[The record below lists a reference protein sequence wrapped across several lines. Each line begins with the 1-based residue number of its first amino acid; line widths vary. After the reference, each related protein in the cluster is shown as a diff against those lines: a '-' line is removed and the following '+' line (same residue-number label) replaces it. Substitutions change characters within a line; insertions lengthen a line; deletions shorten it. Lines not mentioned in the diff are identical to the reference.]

1 MRALIAGLCIKISI
15 HHNQKIKRK
24 VRGKNVIRTKTH
36 IFIQRLNL
44 EMQSLR
50 EYAALLE
57 RWNEDDNQDEV
68 LQEAELDVIDRI
80 GSTLKEMRELQSHEW
95 SVMYKALQDSAEKNA
110 ADGSGMPKEGPNMPK
125 DVACKEAE

>member
-1 MRALIAGLCIKISI
+1 M
-15 HHNQKIKRK
+15 
-24 VRGKNVIRTKTH
+24 IRTKTQ

-80 GSTLKEMRELQSHEW
+80 GSTLNEMRELQSHEW
-95 SVMYKALQDSAEKNA
+95 SVMYKALQDSAEKPA
-110 ADGSGMPKEGPNMPK
+110 ADPKPEPTPVPEPGYF
-125 DVACKEAE
+125 DIGEEAEQNG

>member
-1 MRALIAGLCIKISI
+1 M
-15 HHNQKIKRK
+15 
-24 VRGKNVIRTKTH
+24 IRTKTH

-68 LQEAELDVIDRI
+68 LQEAEFDVIDRI
-80 GSTLKEMRELQSHEW
+80 GSTLNEMRELQSHEW
-95 SVMYKALQDSAEKNA
+95 SVMYKALQDSAGKTA
-110 ADGSGMPKEGPNMPK
+110 ADGSGMPNEG
-125 DVACKEAE
+125 ACKEAE

>member
-1 MRALIAGLCIKISI
+1 M
-15 HHNQKIKRK
+15 
-24 VRGKNVIRTKTH
+24 IRTKTH

-50 EYAALLE
+50 EYVALLE

-80 GSTLKEMRELQSHEW
+80 GSTLNEMRELQSHEW
-95 SVMYKALQDSAEKNA
+95 SVMYKALQDSAEKPA
-110 ADGSGMPKEGPNMPK
+110 ADSSGMPSDGAGMPN
-125 DVACKEAE
+125 DGVCKEAE

>member
-1 MRALIAGLCIKISI
+1 M
-15 HHNQKIKRK
+15 
-24 VRGKNVIRTKTH
+24 IRTKTH

-80 GSTLKEMRELQSHEW
+80 GSTIKEIRELQSHEW
-95 SVMYKALQDSAEKNA
+95 AAMYKALQDSAEKNA
-110 ADGSGMPKEGPNMPK
+110 ADGSSMPK
-125 DVACKEAE
+125 DGACKDAE

>member
-1 MRALIAGLCIKISI
+1 M
-15 HHNQKIKRK
+15 
-24 VRGKNVIRTKTH
+24 IRTKTH

-80 GSTLKEMRELQSHEW
+80 GATLKEMRDLQSHEW

-110 ADGSGMPKEGPNMPK
+110 ADSSGMPREG
-125 DVACKEAE
+125 ACKEAE

>member
-1 MRALIAGLCIKISI
+1 M
-15 HHNQKIKRK
+15 
-24 VRGKNVIRTKTH
+24 IRTKTQ

-50 EYAALLE
+50 EYAALLK

-95 SVMYKALQDSAEKNA
+95 SVMYKALQDSAEKPV
-110 ADGSGMPKEGPNMPK
+110 ADSSGMPSDDPS
-125 DVACKEAE
+125 KEAE

>member
-1 MRALIAGLCIKISI
+1 M
-15 HHNQKIKRK
+15 
-24 VRGKNVIRTKTH
+24 IRTKTH

-50 EYAALLE
+50 EYVALLE

-80 GSTLKEMRELQSHEW
+80 GSTLNEMRELQSHEW
-95 SVMYKALQDSAEKNA
+95 SVMYKSLKDFTEKPADS
-110 ADGSGMPKEGPNMPK
+110 SGMPSDGAGMPN
-125 DVACKEAE
+125 DGVCKEAE

>member
-1 MRALIAGLCIKISI
+1 M
-15 HHNQKIKRK
+15 
-24 VRGKNVIRTKTH
+24 IRTKTH

-50 EYAALLE
+50 EYVALLE

-80 GSTLKEMRELQSHEW
+80 GSTLNEMRELQSHEW
-95 SVMYKALQDSAEKNA
+95 SVMYKSLQDSAEKPA
-110 ADGSGMPKEGPNMPK
+110 ADSSGMPSDGAGMPS
-125 DVACKEAE
+125 DGVCKEAE

>member
-1 MRALIAGLCIKISI
+1 M
-15 HHNQKIKRK
+15 
-24 VRGKNVIRTKTH
+24 IRTKTQ

-57 RWNEDDNQDEV
+57 RWNEDDNQDEI

-80 GSTLKEMRELQSHEW
+80 GSTIKEMRELQSHEW
-95 SVMYKALQDSAEKNA
+95 SVMYKALQDSAEK
-110 ADGSGMPKEGPNMPK
+110 E
-125 DVACKEAE
+125 EAEQNG

>member
-1 MRALIAGLCIKISI
+1 M
-15 HHNQKIKRK
+15 
-24 VRGKNVIRTKTH
+24 IRTKTH

-80 GSTLKEMRELQSHEW
+80 GSTIKEIRELQSHEW
-95 SVMYKALQDSAEKNA
+95 AAMYKALQDSAEKNA
-110 ADGSGMPKEGPNMPK
+110 ADGYSMPK
-125 DVACKEAE
+125 DGACKEAE

>member
-1 MRALIAGLCIKISI
+1 M
-15 HHNQKIKRK
+15 
-24 VRGKNVIRTKTH
+24 IRTKTH

-80 GSTLKEMRELQSHEW
+80 GATLKEMRELQSHEW
-95 SVMYKALQDSAEKNA
+95 SAIYKALQDSAEKNA
-110 ADGSGMPKEGPNMPK
+110 ADSSGMPKDG
-125 DVACKEAE
+125 ACKEAE

>member
-1 MRALIAGLCIKISI
+1 M
-15 HHNQKIKRK
+15 
-24 VRGKNVIRTKTH
+24 IRMKTQ
-36 IFIQRLNL
+36 IFIRRLNL

-80 GSTLKEMRELQSHEW
+80 GATLKEMRDLQSHEW
-95 SVMYKALQDSAEKNA
+95 AVMYKALQDSAEKPV
-110 ADGSGMPKEGPNMPK
+110 ADGSGMPSDG
-125 DVACKEAE
+125 ACKEAE

>member
-1 MRALIAGLCIKISI
+1 M
-15 HHNQKIKRK
+15 
-24 VRGKNVIRTKTH
+24 IRTKTH
-36 IFIQRLNL
+36 IFIQRLHL

-80 GSTLKEMRELQSHEW
+80 GSTIKEMRELQSHEW
-95 SVMYKALQDSAEKNA
+95 SVMYKALQDSAEKPA
-110 ADGSGMPKEGPNMPK
+110 TDPKLEPTPVPEPGYF
-125 DVACKEAE
+125 DIGEEDE

>member
-1 MRALIAGLCIKISI
+1 M
-15 HHNQKIKRK
+15 
-24 VRGKNVIRTKTH
+24 IRTKTQ

-44 EMQSLR
+44 ERQSLR

-68 LQEAELDVIDRI
+68 LLEAELEIIDRI
-80 GSTLKEMRELQSHEW
+80 GSTIKEMRELQSHEW

-110 ADGSGMPKEGPNMPK
+110 ADSSGMPKEGSSMPK
-125 DVACKEAE
+125 DGACKEAE

>member
-1 MRALIAGLCIKISI
+1 M
-15 HHNQKIKRK
+15 
-24 VRGKNVIRTKTH
+24 IRTKTH

-80 GSTLKEMRELQSHEW
+80 GATLKEMRELQSHEW

-110 ADGSGMPKEGPNMPK
+110 ADSSGMPKDG
-125 DVACKEAE
+125 ACKEAE